1 MKKTIATLAVAAAL
15 AGCTHEPPPIQEL
28 VPPDPAVADTVVVQE
43 EVYEPV
49 TVEPAQ
55 TPDSPA
61 PENAVPP
68 VENSGAN
75 ENAVQP
81 LENDGAADN
90 SDPAVYVSPFAV
102 P

>member
-1 MKKTIATLAVAAAL
+1 MRKTIATLAVAL
-15 AGCTHEPPPIQEL
+15 AGCTHEPPPLQEL

-68 VENSGAN
+68 
-75 ENAVQP
+75 

>member
-49 TVEPAQ
+49 TVEPVQ
-55 TPDSPA
+55 TPDS
-61 PENAVPP
+61 P

-75 ENAVQP
+75 ENAVPP

>member
-1 MKKTIATLAVAAAL
+1 MKKFILPFAIALL
-15 AGCTHEPPPIQEL
+15 AGCTHEPPPMEAL
-28 VPPDPAVADTVVVQE
+28 APPDPAVADTVVVQE

-68 VENSGAN
+68 
-75 ENAVQP
+75 

>member
-1 MKKTIATLAVAAAL
+1 MKKTIATLAVAL

-68 VENSGAN
+68 
-75 ENAVQP
+75 

>member
-1 MKKTIATLAVAAAL
+1 MKKTIATLAVAL

-68 VENSGAN
+68 F
-75 ENAVQP
+75 
-81 LENDGAADN
+81 ENDGAADN

>member
-1 MKKTIATLAVAAAL
+1 MKKFILPFTIALL
-15 AGCTHEPPPIQEL
+15 AGCTHEPPPMEAL
-28 VPPDPAVADTVVVQE
+28 APPDPTVADTVVVQE
-43 EVYEPV
+43 EVYEPAV
-49 TVEPAQ
+49 VEPAQ

-61 PENAVPP
+61 PAESVP
-68 VENSGAN
+68 
-75 ENAVQP
+75 P

>member
-1 MKKTIATLAVAAAL
+1 MKKMIATLAVAL

-68 VENSGAN
+68 
-75 ENAVQP
+75 

>member
-1 MKKTIATLAVAAAL
+1 MRKTIATLAVAL

-68 VENSGAN
+68 
-75 ENAVQP
+75 